1 MSAPGRVD
9 RVDPMTEHA
18 PVEGEPTAE
27 QQRLIDV
34 GTELFRRIQ
43 PDGELGSRLLP
54 EDDAVVVVHRV
65 RGGGSIYV
73 AADESALFAA
83 SAVAPHVALE
93 AFRGGKRTPK
103 DKFVRPEAA
112 ER

>member
-1 MSAPGRVD
+1 MSDQTTSEAQ
-9 RVDPMTEHA
+9 
-18 PVEGEPTAE
+18 PTPE
-27 QQRLIDV
+27 QQRLIEV

-43 PDGELGSRLLP
+43 PDADLGFRLLP

-65 RGGGSIYV
+65 RGGGSVYV

-103 DKFVRPEAA
+103 EKFVRPEAGG
-112 ER
+112 R

>member
-1 MSAPGRVD
+1 
-9 RVDPMTEHA
+9 MTESA
-18 PVEGEPTAE
+18 FVEGEPTAE

-43 PDGELGSRLLP
+43 PEATPGFRLLP
-54 EDDAVVVVHRV
+54 DDDAVLVVSGT
-65 RGGGSIYV
+65 RGGGSIFV

-93 AFRGGKRTPK
+93 AFRAGKRTPK
-103 DKFVRPEAA
+103 EKFVRPEAA
-112 ER
+112 GR

>member
-1 MSAPGRVD
+1 
-9 RVDPMTEHA
+9 MTENA
-18 PVEGEPTAE
+18 FVEGEPTAE

-43 PDGELGSRLLP
+43 PDAELGYRLLP
-54 EDDAVVVVHRV
+54 DDDAVVVVHKV

-83 SAVAPHVALE
+83 SAVAPHVALD
-93 AFRGGKRTPK
+93 AFREGKRTSK
-103 DKFVRPEAA
+103 DKFVRPAGA
-112 ER
+112 R

>member
-1 MSAPGRVD
+1 MSARPGVD
-9 RVDPMTEHA
+9 RVGVMTENA
-18 PVEGEPTAE
+18 FVEGEPTAE

-43 PDGELGSRLLP
+43 PDAELGFRLLP
-54 EDDAVVVVHRV
+54 EDDAVVVVHKV

-93 AFRGGKRTPK
+93 AFRGGKRTAK
-103 DKFVRPEAA
+103 DKFVQPAA
-112 ER
+112 GTR

>member
-1 MSAPGRVD
+1 MPPSVLVAVAGFRRGVLPMSQWVVAD
-9 RVDPMTEHA
+9 RVGVMTENA
-18 PVEGEPTAE
+18 FVEGEPTAE

-43 PDGELGSRLLP
+43 PDAELGFRLLP
-54 EDDAVVVVHRV
+54 EDDAVVVVHKV

-83 SAVAPHVALE
+83 SAVAPH
-93 AFRGGKRTPK
+93 
-103 DKFVRPEAA
+103 
-112 ER
+112 

>member
-1 MSAPGRVD
+1 MSDASTTD
-9 RVDPMTEHA
+9 A
-18 PVEGEPTAE
+18 QPTPE

-34 GTELFRRIQ
+34 GTELYRRIQ
-43 PDGELGSRLLP
+43 PDAELGFRLLP

-65 RGGGSIYV
+65 RGGGSVYV

-83 SAVAPHVALE
+83 SAVQPHVALE

-103 DKFVRPEAA
+103 EKFTRPEAGG
-112 ER
+112 R